1 LSTVCLE
8 AAGDEFDFMKIGTIA
23 SQLAT
28 DYLLNL
34 LFAGIY
40 AQDYEGNISALQAR
54 QGVLTSG
61 LLAEDGSHE

>member
-1 LSTVCLE
+1 
-8 AAGDEFDFMKIGTIA
+8 MKIGTIA
-23 SQLAT
+23 SQLVT

>member
-1 LSTVCLE
+1 VCLE
-8 AAGDEFDFMKIGTIA
+8 AAGNEFNFMKIGTIA
-23 SQLAT
+23 SQLVT